1 MNGLTQ
7 AHFLFSLGL
16 SFRVGFSTDPR
27 VYPASLLYRL
37 LLAISLSRSSLRS
50 ILVYFTNGVI

>member
-7 AHFLFSLGL
+7 AHFLFSLVL
-16 SFRVGFSTDPR
+16 SFRVGFSTNP
-27 VYPASLLYRL
+27 VFYPASLLYRL

-50 ILVYFTNGVI
+50 ILVNFTNGLI